1 VRLLLLAL
9 AAVLLLAAPAAAAE
23 QRRAT
28 TSEGVRMTL
37 DGRAL
42 TIDVPRQTARGA
54 RLRVECGRSIRRV
67 GRGDRGTAVG
77 AARARPGRRQ
87 RIRLSRTVR
96 DAEWCAFTTAR
107 RGAPER
113 SLPYGAARLL
123 PEREPRRAPVVP
135 GPGVR
140 QGETRSDD
148 RVGGDEVEGEDGDAT
163 FALAGRTLTVRLR
176 ERFALVTLACN
187 LATPERAEF
196 LSTRVVAVAAGQ
208 RTVTAVLDGDP
219 TRANHCLIEDDFEGG
234 DIAVAGLTP

>member
-9 AAVLLLAAPAAAAE
+9 AAVLLLAAPAAAAAE

-42 TIDVPRQTARGA
+42 TIDVPRQTAR
-54 RLRVECGRSIRRV
+54 
-67 GRGDRGTAVG
+67 
-77 AARARPGRRQ
+77 
-87 RIRLSRTVR
+87 
-96 DAEWCAFTTAR
+96 
-107 RGAPER
+107 
-113 SLPYGAARLL
+113 AARLL
-123 PEREPRRAPVVP
+123 PEREPRPAPVVP